1 MARRQLSAATLIQC
15 AILLVLVWSKG
26 TAAISL
32 EEKLQQLEE
41 KLESK
46 LALVEA
52 ENVHL
57 TGKVTQLEL
66 QLQQQVSPFF
76 RHSFSF
82 PFDVHFHH
90 DFHYC

>member
-1 MARRQLSAATLIQC
+1 MARHQPSAATLIQC
-15 AILLVLVWSKG
+15 AIVLVLVWSKG

-52 ENVHL
+52 ENIHL

-66 QLQQQVSPFF
+66 QLQQQVSPFSPF
-76 RHSFSF
+76 ICFSILTRISIN
-82 PFDVHFHH
+82 
-90 DFHYC
+90 Y